1 MENYFNNLKVCDWE
15 SIHTKQWL
23 LDLQKSIRIDNR
35 VLDMIGTLNG
45 KFLLS
50 MEKETF
56 QYFDQINGEL
66 LYDSIQN
73 FIPYQIEG
81 DEYIKEVNYY
91 KKFSFKMGEL
101 NIKNVKE
108 NGQHIDK
115 IKELYFKLVNSKSG
129 GKRIIISDNK
139 LDTKS
144 IGKYLYNL
152 YQTDNNRPVLY
163 VNCKD
168 DFECTNKNLEKS
180 LQSLS
185 TIETNQRLALPSSK
199 RYLSKLIIGLL
210 QNNVNVILNEFHQL
224 DNIPNMMGYFQQ
236 DFDSIGALVQNGTL
250 FVLSSDEKKMTHLF
264 SNARPLI
271 LWSFSIFNYLL
282 RMLY

>member
-23 LDLQKSIRIDNR
+23 LDLQKSIKVDNH
-35 VLDMIGTLNG
+35 VLDMIGSLNG

-56 QYFDQINGEL
+56 KYFDKINGEL

-73 FIPYQIEG
+73 FIPFHT
-81 DEYIKEVNYY
+81 EYIKEANYY
-91 KKFSFKMGEL
+91 KKFSFKMVGF
-101 NIKNVKE
+101 NIKNIKE
-108 NGQHIDK
+108 KGQNIDK

-152 YQTDNNRPVLY
+152 YQTDNRPVLY
-163 VNCKD
+163 INCKG

-185 TIETNQRLALPSSK
+185 TIETNQRLALPSGK

-210 QNNVNVILNEFHQL
+210 ENNVSVILNEFHQL

-236 DFDSIGALVQNGTL
+236 DFDSIGASVQNGTL

-264 SNARPLI
+264 SSARPLYMRNFLDHNIINQNI
-271 LWSFSIFNYLL
+271 L
-282 RMLY
+282 